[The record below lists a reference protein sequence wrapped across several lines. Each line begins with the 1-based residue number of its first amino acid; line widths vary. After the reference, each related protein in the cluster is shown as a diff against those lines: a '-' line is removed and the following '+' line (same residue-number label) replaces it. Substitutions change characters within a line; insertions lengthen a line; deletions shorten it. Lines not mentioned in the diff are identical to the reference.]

1 MACTKRTAGDTPGLF
16 RPILVLSSLGA
27 QGALYRCMPT
37 TALIRDARLDH
48 FVAEAK
54 HHPLM
59 SRAEELVIARRFH
72 LLHDPADAKRL
83 ALANLRFVLKIAHEF
98 SGYRLNLS
106 DLVQEGNVGLL
117 VGITKFDPERGFRL
131 ISYVVWWIRASIWNY
146 VMRNSSIVR
155 MPTSAIQRRLFFR
168 LREARRALE
177 QRVGGEVTLDA
188 VAQELHVDVAQIEE
202 AYAHLGFQN
211 LSLDDDEH
219 TRDPMLGSAATQ
231 ETALAEKETLTL
243 KRKWVTQAMGQLD
256 DRERSLIQSR
266 FYNDE
271 PETLNNI
278 GKRFNVSRERVR
290 QIEARALSKMKPKL
304 AGGPSE
310 LRG

>member
-1 MACTKRTAGDTPGLF
+1 MLCCIRMITA
-16 RPILVLSSLGA
+16 
-27 QGALYRCMPT
+27 
-37 TALIRDARLDH
+37 ALIRDVGLDH

-54 HHPLM
+54 RHPLM
-59 SRAEELVIARRFH
+59 SREEELEIARRFH
-72 LLHDPADAKRL
+72 LLHDPADAKLL

-117 VGITKFDPERGFRL
+117 LGITKFDPERGFRL
-131 ISYVVWWIRASIWNY
+131 ISYVVWWIRASIWSY
-146 VMRNSSIVR
+146 VMRNASIVR
-155 MPTSAIQRRLFFR
+155 MPTSATQRKLFFR

-188 VAQELHVDVAQIEE
+188 IAQELRVDVAQIEE
-202 AYAHLGFQN
+202 AYTHLGFHN

-219 TRDPMLGSAATQ
+219 SRELALGSDATQ

-243 KRKWVTQAMGQLD
+243 KRKWVAHAMGQLD
-256 DRERSLIQSR
+256 ARERSMIESR

-271 PETLNNI
+271 PETLNNL

-304 AGGPSE
+304 AAGPNE